1 VDRDNGTPDRRTVLS
16 GHVVMSVG
24 AGGLGLAGCSSA
36 QGACSLDT
44 AAPSPA
50 PGAGSASG
58 TVPASAASAA
68 SAPSA
73 EPLAS
78 QGVLAQSGPDVTTGS
93 RAGNA
98 VALTFHG
105 AGDVQ
110 LTEQALQVTH
120 SAGAHITVFA
130 VGEWLAAAPR
140 LGRDIVS
147 AGHDRGNHPWSHQ
160 SMTRLGPVEAE
171 KEVRDGAR
179 SVGAA
184 VGAAGLLFRPSG
196 TPRSTEPV
204 RAASLA
210 SGYQRC
216 VFYDVDPGEYLD
228 PGPDLV
234 RSRTLGAVAAGSIV
248 SLHFGH
254 PGTIE
259 ALPGILAGL
268 PARGLRA
275 VALTE
280 LLAQP

>member
-1 VDRDNGTPDRRTVLS
+1 MDRDSTTPDRRTVLS
-16 GHVVMSVG
+16 GLVVMSVG

-44 AAPSPA
+44 AAPSTA

-58 TVPASAASAA
+58 TVAASAA

-110 LTEQALQVTH
+110 WTEQALQVTH

-147 AGHDRGNHPWSHQ
+147 AGHDLGNHTWSHQ

-179 SVGAA
+179 AVAAA

-216 VFYDVDPGEYLD
+216 VSYDVDPEDYLE

-248 SLHFGH
+248 SLHRGH